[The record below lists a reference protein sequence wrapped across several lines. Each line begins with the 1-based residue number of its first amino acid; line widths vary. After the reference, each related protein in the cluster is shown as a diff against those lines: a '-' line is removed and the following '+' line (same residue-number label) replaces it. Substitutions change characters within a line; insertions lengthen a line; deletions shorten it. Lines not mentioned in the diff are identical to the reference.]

1 MQIVCSSMLQ
11 QPEERETFFPSLQ
24 RLNCGCWLGDKSA
37 CGRVVGTGR
46 PLLLLIARHLGPNL
60 RGLDITGVVTLTL
73 FLSLSLFLPA
83 SSRDKNFHKILMQQA
98 AQKKKLKDHIT
109 EID

>member
-60 RGLDITGVVTLTL
+60 RGLDITGVVTLAL
-73 FLSLSLFLPA
+73 FLSFSLFARIFLRQKL
-83 SSRDKNFHKILMQQA
+83 SQNFDATGSTVKKIL
-98 AQKKKLKDHIT
+98 K
-109 EID
+109 

>member
-1 MQIVCSSMLQ
+1 MLQ
-11 QPEERETFFPSLQ
+11 QPEERETFFFLPFQ

-73 FLSLSLFLPA
+73 FLSFCPHL
-83 SSRDKNFHKILMQQA
+83 RDKNFHKNLMQQA
-98 AQKKKLKDHIT
+98 PQ
-109 EID
+109 